1 MYENV
6 VLKHQMN
13 QIQFNKKKMQHL
25 KHFKTSQNSTE
36 QVETFSDKSI

>member
-13 QIQFNKKKMQHL
+13 QTQFNL
-25 KHFKTSQNSTE
+25 KNATF
-36 QVETFSDKSI
+36 ETFQDKSK

>member
-13 QIQFNKKKMQHL
+13 QIHFNTKNAT
-25 KHFKTSQNSTE
+25 F
-36 QVETFSDKSI
+36 ETFQDNSK